1 MKKLGVLFLSIVLA
15 GHLFADIRTNGD
27 SFDFSLDSLE
37 VLTASSYVLFSS
49 AALSASSEQYDDDYY
64 GAIKNRY
71 EYFEQLMA
79 QEDVKAKDVFSQEGM
94 EALAL
99 GENDVIKLD
108 KINVGILVS
117 SIEKPLVLVP
127 SDVKYAGLNERV
139 VR

>member
-15 GHLFADIRTNGD
+15 GHLFADIHTNGD

-79 QEDVKAKDVFSQEGM
+79 
-94 EALAL
+94 
-99 GENDVIKLD
+99 
-108 KINVGILVS
+108 
-117 SIEKPLVLVP
+117 
-127 SDVKYAGLNERV
+127 
-139 VR
+139 

>member
-1 MKKLGVLFLSIVLA
+1 MKKLGILFLSIVLA
-15 GHLFADIRTNGD
+15 GNLFADIHTNGD

-49 AALSASSEQYDDDYY
+49 AALSASSEEYDNDDYRV
-64 GAIKNRY
+64 IRNRY
-71 EYFEQLMA
+71 EYFDQLMA
-79 QEDVKAKDVFSQEGM
+79 QGDVKAKDVFSQEGM
-94 EALAL
+94 DALAL
-99 GENDVIKLD
+99 KENDEIKLD

-127 SDVKYAGLNERV
+127 SDVKYAGLNERA